1 MKKLII
7 AAAVGLTLAAS
18 MHVSANAGIE
28 AGLGT
33 KESYIDATVLPKL
46 SIGYSR
52 LDRDEYGDQNDIHA
66 HYKLLGD
73 NLQLRAGWRNDMKHQ
88 DDSFYGGAE
97 IKTDSF
103 LGFQPYLSY
112 DWGQEFKETNVGV
125 DYNIGMGFGLNLN
138 YHKYDPDHG
147 RDESGL
153 GVGVNYKF

>member
-18 MHVSANAGIE
+18 MHVSANTGIE
-28 AGLGT
+28 AGIGT
-33 KESYIDATVLPKL
+33 KESYIDAQVLPKT

-52 LDRDEYGDQNDIHA
+52 LDRDEYGHQNDIHV

-73 NLQLRAGWRNDMKHQ
+73 NLQLRAGWRNDMDGQ
-88 DDSFYGGAE
+88 DNSFYGGAMV
-97 IKTDSF
+97 KTDSF
-103 LGFQPYLSY
+103 LGFQPYMSY
-112 DWGQEFKETNVGV
+112 DWGKEFKEANVGLE
-125 DYNIGMGFGLNLN
+125 YNIGMGFGLNLN

-147 RDESGL
+147 SDESGL

>member
-1 MKKLII
+1 
-7 AAAVGLTLAAS
+7 
-18 MHVSANAGIE
+18 
-28 AGLGT
+28 
-33 KESYIDATVLPKL
+33 
-46 SIGYSR
+46 
-52 LDRDEYGDQNDIHA
+52 
-66 HYKLLGD
+66 
-73 NLQLRAGWRNDMKHQ
+73 MKHQ

-147 RDESGL
+147 SDESGL

>member
-33 KESYIDATVLPKL
+33 KESYIDATVFPKL

-88 DDSFYGGAE
+88 DDSFYGGAK

-147 RDESGL
+147 SDESGL